1 MRTLAA
7 ILVGENQIVVD
18 ELEIPAL
25 KPGQVLVEIQYSGVC
40 HTQIL
45 EVRGYRGKD
54 TFLPHCLGHEG
65 SGKVLEIGPNV
76 TKVKPDDLAI
86 LSWMKGSGANVP
98 GTVYSWNDKKVN
110 AGAITTFS
118 RHAVISEN
126 RITPLPAGI
135 PMEEAAL
142 IGCALP
148 TGLGTVL
155 NTAQPKKG
163 QSMAVF
169 GCGGVGL
176 AALLGGVLAGCSPL
190 IAIDL
195 VPEKLDLARQLG
207 ATHCINALQSDVL
220 KELEKLGSLD
230 IAIEASGNVDVM
242 QQAFQ
247 AVRQQGGVAVIVG
260 NARFGSKLSLDPQL
274 FNQGKKLL
282 GTWGGD
288 NQPDIHFPAY
298 CDLLKK
304 KELHL
309 QPFLTNIYSL
319 HDLEKA
325 IDDLEKGVALRP
337 LLNLAL

>member
-1 MRTLAA
+1 M
-7 ILVGENQIVVD
+7 
-18 ELEIPAL
+18 
-25 KPGQVLVEIQYSGVC
+25 
-40 HTQIL
+40 
-45 EVRGYRGKD
+45 
-54 TFLPHCLGHEG
+54 PHCLGHEG
-65 SGKVLEIGPNV
+65 SGKVLEIGPGV
-76 TKVKPDDLAI
+76 TKVKPGDHAI

-98 GTVYSWNDKKVN
+98 GTVYSWKDKKVN

-126 RITPLPAGI
+126 RITPLPAEI
-135 PMEEAAL
+135 PMQEAAL

-155 NTAQPKKG
+155 NTARPKKG
-163 QSMAVF
+163 QSMAIF

-176 AALLGGVLAGCSPL
+176 ASLLGGVLAGCSPL

-195 VPEKLDLARQLG
+195 LPEKLDLARQLG
-207 ATHCINALQSDVL
+207 ATHCINAAQCDVL
-220 KELEKLGSLD
+220 EELKKLGSLD
-230 IAIEASGNVDVM
+230 FAIEASGNVGVM

-260 NARFGSKLSLDPQL
+260 NARFGSQLSLDPQL
-274 FNQGKKLL
+274 FNQGKQLL

-288 NQPDIHFPAY
+288 NQPDLHFPVY
-298 CDLLKK
+298 CDFLKK
-304 KELHL
+304 KELKL
-309 QPFLTNIYSL
+309 QPFLANVYSL
-319 HDLEKA
+319 HEIEKA